1 MYATF
6 QCEKC
11 AKIHDRVEQ
20 QFQLTHPPRCLNDQ
34 CGARNFNLMMPS
46 STFVDWQR
54 LRVQENADE
63 IPAGSMPR
71 SVDVICRN
79 ELVELAKAGD
89 KVIFTGFVAVIPDN
103 GGLARVGES
112 TTRGPDKGGFSDGV
126 SGMKGM
132 GVREMTYKLIFVACG
147 IVQTD
152 KLTKMEF
159 TAMMSSSTQSTT
171 AGAAADGSIGDDVGM
186 QAAAVHANNQDTAT
200 ATAALRLR
208 QKAEA
213 IQLVKELE
221 EEEERLRKVAASASA
236 DSGGKRQAQE
246 VAIEAAERLVN

>member
-34 CGARNFNLMMPS
+34 CGQRNFNLVMPS

-71 SVDVICRN
+71 SIDVICRN

-89 KVIFTGFVAVIPDN
+89 KVIFTGFVAVVPDN

-112 TTRGPDKGGFSDGV
+112 TTRGPEKGGGYSDGV
-126 SGMKGM
+126 TGIKGM
-132 GVREMTYKLIFVACG
+132 GVREMTYKLIF
-147 IVQTD
+147 
-152 KLTKMEF
+152 LW
-159 TAMMSSSTQSTT
+159 
-171 AGAAADGSIGDDVGM
+171 
-186 QAAAVHANNQDTAT
+186 H
-200 ATAALRLR
+200 AALCR
-208 QKAEA
+208 QT
-213 IQLVKELE
+213 
-221 EEEERLRKVAASASA
+221 
-236 DSGGKRQAQE
+236 
-246 VAIEAAERLVN
+246 N